1 MAFSIPSPTQL
12 VTSFRGRKLQGIS
25 CKLKEV
31 RCKKRISHA
40 SQSSSEMAR
49 LLKIA
54 ITDDVRLGNDFWKL
68 LVKGAALLARNGLT
82 CLMAIIAAVS
92 V

>member
-1 MAFSIPSPTQL
+1 
-12 VTSFRGRKLQGIS
+12 
-25 CKLKEV
+25 
-31 RCKKRISHA
+31 
-40 SQSSSEMAR
+40 MAR

-54 ITDDVRLGNDFWKL
+54 ITGVVRRGNDFWKL

-82 CLMAIIAAVS
+82 CLMAVIVAVS